1 MSVHVSLR
9 RVLVSGTEH
18 TKVRLLCRAASY
30 CMTGGAG
37 ETQVCCATCLT
48 GPVQEGCLCMQL
60 RVGMH
65 VSEHSPFLM
74 VFCLQGHLMVRGNF
88 SGFC

>member
-18 TKVRLLCRAASY
+18 IKVRLLCRAASY

-37 ETQVCCATCLT
+37 ETQVCCATFDWSCARRMSVHAVKGWHACIRALLLSHGLLSSRSFNGT
-48 GPVQEGCLCMQL
+48 GK
-60 RVGMH
+60 
-65 VSEHSPFLM
+65 F
-74 VFCLQGHLMVRGNF
+74 
-88 SGFC
+88 